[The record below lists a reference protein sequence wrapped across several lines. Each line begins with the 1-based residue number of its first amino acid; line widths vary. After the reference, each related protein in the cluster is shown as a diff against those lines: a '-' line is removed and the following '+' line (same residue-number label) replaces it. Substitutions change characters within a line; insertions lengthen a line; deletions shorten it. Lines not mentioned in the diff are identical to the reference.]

1 MGFANLDES
10 LFRIGSYRANAAR
23 SATGLLSMKIALSSM
38 GTDFRIR
45 RDNDKPMLRKALN
58 NARQLLY
65 DLKDDL

>member
-1 MGFANLDES
+1 
-10 LFRIGSYRANAAR
+10 
-23 SATGLLSMKIALSSM
+23 M
-38 GTDFRIR
+38 GTDLRIR

>member
-1 MGFANLDES
+1 MNRAIVAGDRPKWRLTS
-10 LFRIGSYRANAAR
+10 LHSTTEDITR
-23 SATGLLSMKIALSSM
+23 TGLRL
-38 GTDFRIR
+38 G